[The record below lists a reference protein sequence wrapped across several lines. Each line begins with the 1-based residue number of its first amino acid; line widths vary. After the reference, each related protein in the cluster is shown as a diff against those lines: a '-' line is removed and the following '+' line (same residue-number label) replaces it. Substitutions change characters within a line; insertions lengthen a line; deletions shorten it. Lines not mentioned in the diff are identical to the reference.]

1 MMRKLLFIGLV
12 AAVTVAVKEVWPEV
26 SRYLKIREM

>member
-1 MMRKLLFIGLV
+1 MMRKLLFVGLV
-12 AAVTVAVKEVWPEV
+12 AVVTIAVKEVWPEV